1 PAGPARHPGRLPRPH
16 PDRAHARA
24 GRGGD
29 RGLRTGA
36 AGRPGNPDVG
46 AQRGAHRARPAR
58 RRGPAAV
65 GARRPDH
72 DRDVGTGRPRATPAT
87 AATAAHRGRRGTG
100 VHIGR
105 LPAGARRTAG
115 PSPYHGGPAAP
126 HGVPEV
132 AHRPAAAIRSRATLT
147 IASGVNPNFAASA
160 FSGAEAPNVCIP
172 TTAPSAPVYRS
183 QPSTD

>member
-1 PAGPARHPGRLPRPH
+1 
-16 PDRAHARA
+16 
-24 GRGGD
+24 
-29 RGLRTGA
+29 
-36 AGRPGNPDVG
+36 
-46 AQRGAHRARPAR
+46 
-58 RRGPAAV
+58 
-65 GARRPDH
+65 
-72 DRDVGTGRPRATPAT
+72 DRDVGTGRPRAAPAT

-183 QPSTD
+183 QPSTDACSTATRAVTDGGSTASRYSWGCASNSSQHGM